1 MRDRT
6 PEPSKL
12 GHYAGPATRVAAYV
26 IDLALSIGVF
36 AGAVAVILFLLDLV
50 SSFDLDQD
58 EIPPWVSAILL
69 GLWLFL
75 YFGGSWAASGKTAG
89 MSLLGLRVV
98 DRDGSDLDAWRGWL
112 RAPALALAIA
122 PFGLG
127 VLGVVFGRE
136 NRGLQDVIVGSVVVY
151 DWDARA
157 ARLRFLARRRA
168 PVVQ

>member
-1 MRDRT
+1 
-6 PEPSKL
+6 
-12 GHYAGPATRVAAYV
+12 
-26 IDLALSIGVF
+26 
-36 AGAVAVILFLLDLV
+36 
-50 SSFDLDQD
+50 
-58 EIPPWVSAILL
+58 
-69 GLWLFL
+69 
-75 YFGGSWAASGKTAG
+75 
-89 MSLLGLRVV
+89 LRVV